1 MSGFPDAID
10 AYGHDS
16 FLTGD
21 LLFSSETLTVTVNRD
36 LAADRRLM
44 LGHAGRVNVASAA
57 LAKAAGLAVHG
68 TWDVSRPRPST
79 PSR

>member
-44 LGHAGRVNVASAA
+44 RGHARRLNVASAA
-57 LAKAAGLAVHG
+57 LARGRRTRG
-68 TWDVSRPRPST
+68 PRHVGRVPSET
-79 PSR
+79 VDP